1 MNRSVIDIGSQGP
14 VQRRRFAINRMWN
27 QLTRLQKSA
36 MSVCLV
42 LAMLLVIGFARNDPR
57 QDNNRL
63 GPPLDSL
70 LLRRSEQRIDALQIE
85 NDLLKKRFRNGTATR
100 LPSSSP
106 PLARQRPPKSD
117 APSATRLR
125 QRAVVDAFRHAWS
138 AYRRHAWGHDE
149 LKPVSESYSE
159 WFYLGLTIID
169 SLDTM
174 WIIGRRNSFSSNRT
188 RLVSVGAS
196 RTSLLTYRR

>member
-1 MNRSVIDIGSQGP
+1 MNRSVSIDIGSQGP
-14 VQRRRFAINRMWN
+14 VQRRRFAINRVRVESPGNAWGPFGIGPLKNVYSQMWN

-138 AYRRHAWGHDE
+138 AYRRHAWGQDE
-149 LKPVSESYSE
+149 LKPR
-159 WFYLGLTIID
+159 LGVVQRVVL
-169 SLDTM
+169 SRLDDHRFARHNVDY
-174 WIIGRRNSFSSNRT
+174 W
-188 RLVSVGAS
+188 
-196 RTSLLTYRR
+196 

>member
-1 MNRSVIDIGSQGP
+1 MGSPLASGHALKKR
-14 VQRRRFAINRMWN
+14 V
-27 QLTRLQKSA
+27 LTDVEPARLQKSA

-63 GPPLDSL
+63 GPPLDAL

-100 LPSSSP
+100 LLSSSP

-117 APSATRLR
+117 APSTTRLR
-125 QRAVVDAFRHAWS
+125 RRAVVEAFRHAWS

-149 LKPVSESYSE
+149 LKPRLEIVQRGVLSR
-159 WFYLGLTIID
+159 
-169 SLDTM
+169 LDDH
-174 WIIGRRNSFSSNRT
+174 
-188 RLVSVGAS
+188 
-196 RTSLLTYRR
+196 

>member
-1 MNRSVIDIGSQGP
+1 
-14 VQRRRFAINRMWN
+14 MWN

-42 LAMLLVIGFARNDPR
+42 LAMLLVIGLARNDPR
-57 QDNNRL
+57 HGNGKITIASDRTSS
-63 GPPLDSL
+63 PLDAL
-70 LLRRSEQRIDALQIE
+70 LEHRNYKKRIDALLEHRNYEKRIDAVQIE

-100 LPSSSP
+100 FLPSS
-106 PLARQRPPKSD
+106 LARQRPPKSD
-117 APSATRLR
+117 APSTTRLR

-149 LKPVSESYSE
+149 LKPVSKSYSE

-174 WIIGRRNSFSSNRT
+174 WIMGKGEV
-188 RLVSVGAS
+188 RL
-196 RTSLLTYRR
+196 